1 MKKGAKIALASLL
14 ITGVAAVVFFVVRRN
29 KKASTQ
35 TTASGTT
42 ASGSG
47 SSSTTSSKTTTKT
60 SEFPLKKNAS
70 VKRDIV
76 KQLQELLNE
85 KISALVPPCVPYA
98 ADGTPI
104 TALKVDGYYG
114 DKTAAVVKYYFN
126 NDGNEVTEA
135 MFNELRDGK

>member
-14 ITGVAAVVFFVVRRN
+14 ITGVAAVIFFVVKRN

-35 TTASGTT
+35 TTASGTA
-42 ASGSG
+42 ASG
-47 SSSTTSSKTTTKT
+47 SSTTSSNKTTTQT

-85 KISALVPPCVPYA
+85 KISALIPPCVPYA

>member
-42 ASGSG
+42 ASGS
-47 SSSTTSSKTTTKT
+47 STTSSSKTTTQT
-60 SEFPLKKNAS
+60 NEFPLKKNAS

-76 KQLQELLNE
+76 KQLQKLLNE
-85 KISALVPPCVPYA
+85 KISALVLPCVPYA

-135 MFNELRDGK
+135 MFNDLRDGK

>member
-42 ASGSG
+42 AST
-47 SSSTTSSKTTTKT
+47 SSSTTSSSKTTTQT

-85 KISALVPPCVPYA
+85 KISTLMPPCVPYA

>member
-42 ASGSG
+42 ASGS
-47 SSSTTSSKTTTKT
+47 STTSSSKTTTQT
-60 SEFPLKKNAS
+60 NEFPLKKNAS

-76 KQLQELLNE
+76 KQLQKLLNE
-85 KISALVPPCVPYA
+85 KISALVRPCVPYA

-135 MFNELRDGK
+135 MFNDLRDGK

>member
-1 MKKGAKIALASLL
+1 MTKGAKITLVSLL

-29 KKASTQ
+29 KKATTQ

-42 ASGSG
+42 TSGSG
-47 SSSTTSSKTTTKT
+47 SSGNKTTTTT

-85 KISALVPPCVPYA
+85 KISALVPPLVPYA

-104 TALKVDGYYG
+104 TTLKVDGYYG

>member
-1 MKKGAKIALASLL
+1 M
-14 ITGVAAVVFFVVRRN
+14 
-29 KKASTQ
+29 
-35 TTASGTT
+35 
-42 ASGSG
+42 
-47 SSSTTSSKTTTKT
+47 
-60 SEFPLKKNAS
+60 
-70 VKRDIV
+70 